1 MSYAPLEG
9 VRVFEWARD
18 RPSPYAGRKL
28 ADLGADVIRIT
39 DVGAAGAQAR
49 GVRKEQERGAIDA
62 VSLADAQLHPTTDR
76 NKWSVGLDFSSEE
89 DRATMRR
96 LAEAADVILEGTRPG
111 ALQARTG
118 IDLEELRRTKPS
130 IIICSVSG
138 LGMTGPHRNH
148 PMQGPNLDAMS
159 TLLAVDRIDGQWTL
173 NKRAGGGH
181 AVEAA
186 AHNAVIAILA
196 ALHHAKR
203 TGEGQ
208 WIDIACVDC
217 GIDLERRRL
226 NDIMAGDVTLS
237 GSRLGPRGTAY
248 EAKDGRP
255 VMLMAVSD
263 KFWQNFCR
271 GVGREDLIARWKPL
285 GVEDDELRA
294 ELQEIFLSKTAL
306 EWQEWF
312 LENNVTGS
320 YILELED
327 AFEDEQL
334 KARGMFMPA
343 SDRQP
348 AMLADPIR
356 WVDGDERPGQTWRF
370 APSIGG
376 DTDVI
381 LDRWLSAGS

>member
-1 MSYAPLEG
+1 
-9 VRVFEWARD
+9 
-18 RPSPYAGRKL
+18 
-28 ADLGADVIRIT
+28 
-39 DVGAAGAQAR
+39 
-49 GVRKEQERGAIDA
+49 
-62 VSLADAQLHPTTDR
+62 
-76 NKWSVGLDFSSEE
+76 
-89 DRATMRR
+89 
-96 LAEAADVILEGTRPG
+96 
-111 ALQARTG
+111 
-118 IDLEELRRTKPS
+118 
-130 IIICSVSG
+130 
-138 LGMTGPHRNH
+138 
-148 PMQGPNLDAMS
+148 MQGPNLDAMS
-159 TLLAVDRIDGQWTL
+159 TLLAVDRIDGEWTL

-263 KFWQNFCR
+263 KF
-271 GVGREDLIARWKPL
+271 
-285 GVEDDELRA
+285 DELRA
-294 ELQEIFLSKTAL
+294 ELQEIFLTKTAL